1 MEEKK
6 KRGRPP
12 KIKEITPELLKKIE
26 NLAGAFFTHEEIA
39 LALDIGE
46 RTFREMMERNPE
58 ISAVYKKGKNNVK
71 KQAVFTLRQAM
82 QEGSET
88 ACIFLLKTQFGFR
101 EKDRPGE
108 NEKDSKQSEAPT
120 KIVFS
125 VIGKKNE

>member
-26 NLAGAFFTHEEIA
+26 NLAGAFFTQEEIA
-39 LALDIGE
+39 LALDMHE
-46 RTFREMMERNPE
+46 NTFQKMAANDPRINV
-58 ISAVYKKGKNNVK
+58 AYKRGRDAVK

-82 QEGSET
+82 QEGDIGA
-88 ACIFLLKTQFGFR
+88 ACFLLKTKFGFR

-125 VIGKKNE
+125 VIGKKND